1 MKKNILFILLIFV
14 STSFAQNQ
22 ISTQE
27 KKNFHLIYVR
37 IDVETDTPELID
49 SLRSYLRRIENDD
62 FVVYLSNVREIYVKK
77 KFDES
82 DLLGT
87 IYEQNSFASLPNAI
101 SEIDYLIDYLS
112 EILEK
117 NLDCKQID
125 SLYYTDKYERV
136 KLICFVDEEFI
147 ANKMDRDFIAKYLF
161 INQDL
166 RRQEDGDTSHL
177 LFNIKD
183 VETRPDPGLVKKFD
197 WHENLYK
204 LK

>member
-82 DLLGT
+82 DLLGA

-101 SEIDYLIDYLS
+101 SEIDYLS

-117 NLDCKQID
+117 NLDCKPIEID
-125 SLYYTDKYERV
+125 SLYYIDKYERV

-147 ANKMDRDFIAKYLF
+147 ANKMDRDFIAKFLF

>member
-22 ISTQE
+22 ISAQE

-62 FVVYLSNVREIYVKK
+62 FVVYLSNVRGIYVKK

-101 SEIDYLIDYLS
+101 SEIDYLS

-117 NLDCKQID
+117 NLDCKPID
-125 SLYYTDKYERV
+125 SLYYVDKYERV

-166 RRQEDGDTSHL
+166 RRQEDDDTSHL

-197 WHENLYK
+197 WYENLYK